1 MITIKS
7 IDNTWY
13 FIKVLDNDLTL
24 KPNEELTLNL
34 SVLTESQ
41 LKDILSLY
49 NRNKIE
55 FENEQM
61 LLAAQEAL
69 EAKVD
74 ANNVNEAEVVQ
85 IVEDKISEISPQ
97 KRQIILTRGVF
108 PTLVNNASNGNYT
121 RYESHIFATTG
132 DFAATNIQLHFTSF
146 RSHNAEDSTLN
157 INDFNLQCAFVYS
170 NQFCP
175 VSFNGT
181 ITTPVQAGV
190 TELIS
195 NPIGI
200 YVPARTEVKIK
211 TGAIVA
217 TANQATPAM
226 LSQTQKT
233 KKVASNDTVSQIF
246 SRFDISNATG
256 RVDTTLGYFPS
267 IVTGIPEKN
276 HVSIIGWGDSLMAGT
291 GDNPNNA
298 NGALGWFEHACL
310 NTDGL
315 GKNIPYANF
324 SKAGDESAVYNN
336 KEAFGRYAMLKYAS
350 HVIFGLG
357 NNDIATRSLEAIKT
371 SHQEAWAYAKLLGLK
386 VGVVTLTP
394 RTDSTDNWT
403 TVANQTPRLNYD
415 SAGTRGL
422 FNAWLFEQREL
433 GNVDFIIDVDSVAR
447 DPSNPD
453 VFKPS
458 FSYDGVH
465 WPAAST
471 LIIAEYAK
479 TIINTLT
486 LSS

>member
-7 IDNTWY
+7 INNTWY
-13 FIKVLDNDLTL
+13 FIKVLDNNLTL
-24 KPNEELTLNL
+24 KPQGELTLNL
-34 SVLTESQ
+34 AVLTESQ

-49 NRNKIE
+49 NSNKIE
-55 FENEQM
+55 FENEAM
-61 LLAAQEAL
+61 LLATQEAL
-69 EAKVD
+69 ELKSD
-74 ANNVNEAEVVQ
+74 EGVNEAEVAVL
-85 IVEDKISEISPQ
+85 IENKISQTTPQ

-121 RYESHIFATTG
+121 RYETHLFATTG

-146 RSHNAEDSTLN
+146 RSHNAEDTTLN
-157 INDFNLQCAFVYS
+157 INDFNLQCAFVYN

-175 VSFNGT
+175 VSFNGMT
-181 ITTPVQAGV
+181 TTPIQAGV

-195 NPIGI
+195 NAIGT

-211 TGAIVA
+211 TGAIVG

-226 LSQTQKT
+226 LPQTQKT

-246 SRFDISNATG
+246 SRFDINNTS

-267 IVTGIPEKN
+267 LVTGIPETN

-291 GDNPNNA
+291 GDTPNNA
-298 NGALGWFEHACL
+298 NGAMGWFEHGCL

-324 SKAGDESAVYNN
+324 SKAGDESLAYDND
-336 KEAFGRYAMLKYAS
+336 EAFGRYAMLKYAS

-371 SHQEAWAYAKLLGLK
+371 SHREAWAHAKLLGLK

-394 RTDSTDNWT
+394 RTDSADSWT

-415 SAGTRGL
+415 STGTRGL
-422 FNAWLFEQREL
+422 FNAWLFEQVDL
-433 GNVDFIIDVDSVAR
+433 GNVDFIIDVDSIAR

-453 VFKPS
+453 VFKPN

-465 WPAAST
+465 WTAAST
-471 LIIAEYAK
+471 LIIAAYAK
-479 TIINTLT
+479 TIIDTLT
-486 LSS
+486 YE